1 MVLVRVVDNGVGM
14 SSGTIRRAGTAGFTT
29 RADGTG
35 MGLRA
40 VRDAIAKIGG
50 ALTID
55 STPGHGTKVELRLPV
70 ARDFRSLSA

>member
-1 MVLVRVVDNGVGM
+1 
-14 SSGTIRRAGTAGFTT
+14 
-29 RADGTG
+29 

-55 STPGHGTKVELRLPV
+55 STPGQGTKVDLRLP
-70 ARDFRSLSA
+70 AASDYGSLSA